1 MQFKRQLEGI
11 KWRFLWVVVALG
23 IGTSL
28 TFYYRIEIFQ
38 LLLAP
43 AGGRLS
49 PSGMPIFTAPTE
61 MFSVTIDLVMKGGIV
76 AAFPVAVYH
85 LYRLASPMIGRRP
98 RRLIRN
104 YLMLGAVLYLGGTA
118 FAYFI
123 MLPTGL
129 RFLLSFSTDIA
140 SPMIRISEYLTLV
153 LAMLFWLGVV
163 FELPLLMM
171 LLAHI
176 RLVSHRQFQKFRRYV
191 PLAAFILGAF
201 ITPTFDAINQTL
213 VAVPLI
219 LLYELGILL
228 AWLVRPK
235 GKRDPSKPYEGTL
248 CGNNNER
255 RCVGCDCPL

>member
-1 MQFKRQLEGI
+1 MQFKRRFGGI
-11 KWRFLWVVVALG
+11 RWRFLWVFVALG
-23 IGTSL
+23 IGASF

-38 LLLAP
+38 LLMAP

-49 PSGMPIFTAPTE
+49 PSGKPIFTDPVE
-61 MFSVTIDLVMKGGIV
+61 MFSVTIDLVGKGGIV

-85 LYRLASPMIGRRP
+85 LYRFASPMIGRSP
-98 RRLIRN
+98 RYLIRN
-104 YLMLGAVLYLGGTA
+104 YLMLGAALYLGGTA

-140 SPMIRISEYLTLV
+140 DPMVRISEYLSLV
-153 LAMLFWLGVV
+153 LAMIFWMGVV
-163 FELPLLMM
+163 FELPLIMM

-191 PLAAFILGAF
+191 PLAAFILGAL
-201 ITPTFDAINQTL
+201 ITPTVDMVNQTL

-219 LLYELGILL
+219 VLYEFGVFL

-235 GKRDPSKPYEGTL
+235 GIRDPSKPETL
-248 CGNNNER
+248 LKLKGM
-255 RCVGCDCPL
+255 

>member
-1 MQFKRQLEGI
+1 MQLKGI
-11 KWRFLWVVVALG
+11 RWRVLWVLAALG
-23 IGTSL
+23 IGASL
-28 TFYYRIEIFQ
+28 TFYYRVEIFQ

-49 PSGMPIFTAPTE
+49 PSGMPIFIAPTE
-61 MFSVTIDLVMKGGIV
+61 MFSVTIDLVGKGGIV

-85 LYRLASPMIGRRP
+85 LYRFASPMIGRRP

-104 YLMLGAVLYLGGTA
+104 YLMLGAALYLGGTA

-129 RFLLSFSTDIA
+129 RFLLSFGTDI
-140 SPMIRISEYLTLV
+140 STPMIRISEYLTLV

-163 FELPLLMM
+163 FELPLAMM

-176 RLVSHRQFQKFRRYV
+176 RLVSHRQFRKFRRYI
-191 PLAAFILGAF
+191 PLTAFILGAL
-201 ITPTFDAINQTL
+201 ITPTFDFVNSTL
-213 VAVPLI
+213 VAIPLI
-219 LLYELGILL
+219 VLYEVGIIL

-235 GKRDPSKPYEGTL
+235 
-248 CGNNNER
+248 
-255 RCVGCDCPL
+255 